1 MLLVHAGLPLRSL
14 LKILEIGVGLP
25 PFLQNSLLRWTRTSK
40 AGVLFT
46 SLLYST
52 KRKKQIHRRYRTKT
66 KNNHITVLQCQSSCY
81 THCIKFT
88 FKKVTLI
95 KHVDINMITWGW
107 FGLWQFVSRIWM
119 LFMDVISN
127 LILTSN

>member
-66 KNNHITVLQCQSSCY
+66 KNNHITVLQC
-81 THCIKFT
+81 
-88 FKKVTLI
+88 
-95 KHVDINMITWGW
+95 
-107 FGLWQFVSRIWM
+107 
-119 LFMDVISN
+119 
-127 LILTSN
+127 